1 MEAVRNIKSVA
12 KINQKCNLRLLEK
25 LINIVTILE
34 MHKITIIHCPKW
46 LSLFFYASKLL
57 NIEGAVLQTDKT
69 IIAYILA
76 NLPF

>member
-12 KINQKCNLRLLEK
+12 KINQKCNLRLIEK

-34 MHKITIIHCPKW
+34 MPQITIATLDSG

-57 NIEGAVLQTDKT
+57 NIEGEALQTDKT
-69 IIAYILA
+69 IIEYIWA

>member
-12 KINQKCNLRLLEK
+12 KINQKCNLRLIEK

-34 MHKITIIHCPKW
+34 MPQITIATFDSG
-46 LSLFFYASKLL
+46 LSLFFYVSKLL
-57 NIEGAVLQTDKT
+57 NIEDAALQTDKT